1 MMLSFP
7 IYFIIFLGFLSYFFG
22 RNRAKNKLTFNK
34 NSGGQP
40 SHYGYYC
47 LIWVTAPS
55 VVFFLI
61 WQISSNYIVQL
72 GTLESIPADLLPK
85 NDSLKTLLLENIIL
99 VAKGGNSLLEVPKVS
114 LDYYKNFT
122 FISTIS
128 NYICTIT
135 LSIILC
141 FWSFR
146 KIDPSLMAK
155 NAIERFTL
163 SVLFFSSVVAI
174 LTTVGI
180 IMSLVFETSKFFSD
194 VSFFEYFFG
203 LEWSPQI
210 ALREGQIASKGAFG
224 AVPVF
229 AGTFLI
235 TLIAMM
241 LAGPIGLFSAIYLS
255 EYASPLTRKIIKPTI
270 EVLAGVPTVVY
281 GFFAALVVGPFIRRI
296 CESLGVSASSESAL
310 AAGLVMGIMII
321 PFISSLSDDV
331 ISAVPQSLRE
341 ASYGVG
347 ATKSETIKKVIIPAA
362 LPGIVASFM
371 LAISRAIGET
381 MIVVMAAGLS
391 AKLTANPLE
400 SVTTV
405 TVQIVTLLVG
415 DHEFDSTKTM
425 AAFALGITLFSM
437 TLLLNIIALRVVQK
451 YREKYE

>member
-1 MMLSFP
+1 MNVN
-7 IYFIIFLGFLSYFFG
+7 I
-22 RNRAKNKLTFNK
+22 
-34 NSGGQP
+34 
-40 SHYGYYC
+40 
-47 LIWVTAPS
+47 
-55 VVFFLI
+55 
-61 WQISSNYIVQL
+61 
-72 GTLESIPADLLPK
+72 ES
-85 NDSLKTLLLENIIL
+85 
-99 VAKGGNSLLEVPKVS
+99 
-114 LDYYKNFT
+114 
-122 FISTIS
+122 
-128 NYICTIT
+128 
-135 LSIILC
+135 
-141 FWSFR
+141 
-146 KIDPSLMAK
+146 
-155 NAIERFTL
+155 NAIERFIL
-163 SVLFFSSVVAI
+163 SILFISSVVAI
-174 LTTVGI
+174 LTTIGI
-180 IMSLVFETSKFFSD
+180 IMSLIFETTKFFNNVNFLD
-194 VSFFEYFFG
+194 YFFG
-203 LEWSPQI
+203 LQWSPQM
-210 ALREGQIASKGAFG
+210 ALREGQVASEGSFG
-224 AVPVF
+224 AIPVF

-235 TLIAMM
+235 TLIAML

-255 EYASPLTRKIIKPTI
+255 EYATPLTRKIIKPTI

-281 GFFAALVVGPFIRRI
+281 GFFAALVVGPFIRRT
-296 CESLGVSASSESAL
+296 CESLGFSASSESAL

-391 AKLTANPLE
+391 AKLTANPLD

-437 TLLLNIIALRVVQK
+437 TLLLNIIALRVVKK

>member
-1 MMLSFP
+1 MIPLP
-7 IYFIIFLGFLSYFFG
+7 IYFIIFLGILSYIFG
-22 RNRAKNKLTFNK
+22 KNRSKKKITFNK
-34 NSGGQP
+34 NTGGQP

-47 LIWVTAPS
+47 LIWVTVPS
-55 VVFFLI
+55 VIFFLL
-61 WQISSNYIVQL
+61 WQVSSNHFIDIA
-72 GTLESIPADLLPK
+72 TINSIPKEILPK
-85 NDSLKTLLLENIIL
+85 DVTLQKLLLENIII
-99 VAKGGNSLLEVPKVS
+99 VAKGGKSLAEVPSESV
-114 LDYYKNFT
+114 DYFRKLK
-122 FISTIS
+122 FISTVASYSSTLIIS
-128 NYICTIT
+128 LIF
-135 LSIILC
+135 C
-141 FWSFR
+141 FLSFR

-155 NAIERFTL
+155 NAIERFIL
-163 SVLFFSSVVAI
+163 SVLFISSVVAI
-174 LTTVGI
+174 LTTIGI
-180 IMSLVFETSKFFSD
+180 IMSLIFETTKFFNN
-194 VSFFEYFFG
+194 VNFFDYLFG
-203 LEWSPQI
+203 LQWSPQT
-210 ALREGQIASKGAFG
+210 ALREGQVAAEGAFG
-224 AVPVF
+224 ALPVF

-235 TLIAMM
+235 TLIAML
-241 LAGPIGLFSAIYLS
+241 LAGPIGLFSAIYLA
-255 EYASPLTRKIIKPTI
+255 EYASPITRKIIKPTI

-281 GFFAALVVGPFIRRI
+281 GFFAALVVGPFIRRT
-296 CESLGVSASSESAL
+296 CESLGFSASSESAL

-425 AAFALGITLFSM
+425 AAFALGITPVSYTHL
-437 TLLLNIIALRVVQK
+437 TLPTILLV
-451 YREKYE
+451 

>member
-1 MMLSFP
+1 
-7 IYFIIFLGFLSYFFG
+7 
-22 RNRAKNKLTFNK
+22 
-34 NSGGQP
+34 
-40 SHYGYYC
+40 
-47 LIWVTAPS
+47 
-55 VVFFLI
+55 
-61 WQISSNYIVQL
+61 
-72 GTLESIPADLLPK
+72 
-85 NDSLKTLLLENIIL
+85 
-99 VAKGGNSLLEVPKVS
+99 
-114 LDYYKNFT
+114 
-122 FISTIS
+122 
-128 NYICTIT
+128 
-135 LSIILC
+135 
-141 FWSFR
+141 
-146 KIDPSLMAK
+146 
-155 NAIERFTL
+155 
-163 SVLFFSSVVAI
+163 
-174 LTTVGI
+174 
-180 IMSLVFETSKFFSD
+180 MSLIFETTKFFNNVNFLD
-194 VSFFEYFFG
+194 YFFG
-203 LEWSPQI
+203 LQWSPQM
-210 ALREGQIASKGAFG
+210 ALREGQVASEGSFG
-224 AVPVF
+224 AIPVF

-235 TLIAMM
+235 TLIAML

-255 EYASPLTRKIIKPTI
+255 EYATPLTRKIIKPTI

-281 GFFAALVVGPFIRRI
+281 GFFAALVVGPFIRRT
-296 CESLGVSASSESAL
+296 CESLGFSASSESAL

-391 AKLTANPLE
+391 AKLTANPLD

-437 TLLLNIIALRVVQK
+437 TLLLNIIALRVVKK

>member
-1 MMLSFP
+1 MFSLP
-7 IYFIIFLGFLSYFFG
+7 IYFIFYLGFFSYIYG
-22 RNRAKNKLTFNK
+22 RNRSKKKISFNK

-47 LIWVTAPS
+47 LIWVTVPS
-55 VVFFLI
+55 IIFLLL
-61 WQISSNYIVQL
+61 WQVISNHLILIATINNISP
-72 GTLESIPADLLPK
+72 EFIPK
-85 NDSLKTLLLENIIL
+85 DSALKKLLLENIIII
-99 VAKGGNSLLEVPKVS
+99 AKGGKSLAQVPIESV
-114 LDYYKNFT
+114 DYYKKLKFFSMT
-122 FISTIS
+122 GGYS
-128 NYICTIT
+128 CTIII
-135 LSIILC
+135 SIIFC
-141 FWSFR
+141 FLSFR
-146 KIDPSLMAK
+146 KIEPSLLAK
-155 NAIERFTL
+155 NAIERFIL
-163 SVLFFSSVVAI
+163 SILFISSVVAI
-174 LTTVGI
+174 LTTIGI
-180 IMSLVFETSKFFSD
+180 IMSLIFETTKFFNNVNFLD
-194 VSFFEYFFG
+194 YFFG
-203 LEWSPQI
+203 LHWSPQM
-210 ALREGQIASKGAFG
+210 ALREGQVASEGAFG
-224 AVPVF
+224 AIPFF

-235 TLIAMM
+235 TLIAML

-255 EYASPLTRKIIKPTI
+255 EYATPLTRKIIKPTI
-270 EVLAGVPTVVY
+270 EILAGVPTVVY
-281 GFFAALVVGPFIRRI
+281 GFFAALVVGPFIRRT
-296 CESLGVSASSESAL
+296 CESLGFSASSESAL

-391 AKLTANPLE
+391 AKLTANPLD